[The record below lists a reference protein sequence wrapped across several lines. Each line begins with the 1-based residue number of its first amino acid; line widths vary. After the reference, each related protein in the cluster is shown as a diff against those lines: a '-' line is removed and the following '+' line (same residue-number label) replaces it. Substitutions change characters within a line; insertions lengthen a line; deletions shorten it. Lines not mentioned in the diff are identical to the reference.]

1 VLLLLPPFFLP
12 LSLPFFAPF
21 LQIYISTYLHFII
34 VYFIAYLNI
43 YFLKHPGS
51 CMLRWTPFAV
61 VPALST
67 FWLPLPCPRPF
78 TDFKIYSNGLYLNI
92 LTSISTSCTKS
103 FYLFVKIVKVT
114 SFSHQNLWIAL
125 LLTVSMWTLFC
136 SVNWWAMCWG
146 LAVTKISYQ
155 RNVPIK

>member
-1 VLLLLPPFFLP
+1 LPLLLPPFFLP

-21 LQIYISTYLHFII
+21 FQIYISTYLHFII
-34 VYFIAYLNI
+34 VYFIAYLNT
-43 YFLKHPGS
+43 YFLKHPSS

-61 VPALST
+61 VPAPST

-78 TDFKIYSNGLYLNI
+78 IDFKIYSNGLYLNI

-125 LLTVSMWTLFC
+125 LLTVSMWTLF
-136 SVNWWAMCWG
+136 SFVN
-146 LAVTKISYQ
+146 
-155 RNVPIK
+155 